1 MLLIP
6 DDKARAYVNF
16 GRWIADCPT
25 DCKSA
30 AELVPG
36 QTTYHCTEC
45 KHISQVEWP
54 DQAQEIMDALERRPA
69 PRNRNW
75 YPAGHTLAQRA
86 GLPEGQTVEELVE
99 ETFEHLG
106 RV

>member
-6 DDKARAYVNF
+6 DGRARAYVNF
-16 GRWIADCPT
+16 GRWIADCPA

-30 AELVPG
+30 AELEPH
-36 QTTYHCTEC
+36 QATYHCTEC
-45 KHISQVEWP
+45 KTISAVEWP
-54 DQAQEIMDALERRPA
+54 DQADEIMDALERRPA

-75 YPAGHTLAQRA
+75 FPSGHTLAERA
-86 GLPEGQTVEELVE
+86 GVPTGQSVEELVE
-99 ETFEHLG
+99 ETFDNLG